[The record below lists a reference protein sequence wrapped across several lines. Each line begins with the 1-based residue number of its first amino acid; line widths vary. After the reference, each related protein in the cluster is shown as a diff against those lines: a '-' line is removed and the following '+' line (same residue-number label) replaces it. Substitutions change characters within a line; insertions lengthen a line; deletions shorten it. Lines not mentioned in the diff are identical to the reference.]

1 VTAPVPEDGGSG
13 AAVDAGPFADWLH
26 AMRAALA
33 GDGGTDVPCGDC
45 RGCCVSGY
53 PVPIRAQDAP
63 MRAAIPAANLVASG
77 GREFMTA
84 RADGTC
90 PMLVERECSVY
101 ARRPQT
107 CRDYDCRIF
116 AAAGLDAGG
125 PARSVINGRVRAW
138 RFRYRDDAERALHG
152 AVRAAAA
159 FLATKGDRFPFG
171 TAPTSPS
178 GIAVTAVTVVDLFLA
193 PDAAAR
199 DDAATVAAI
208 LARLQR
214 PSNR

>member
-1 VTAPVPEDGGSG
+1 MTGI
-13 AAVDAGPFADWLH
+13 DAGLFADWLQ

-33 GDGGTDVPCGDC
+33 GDGGTDVPCGEC

-53 PVPIRAQDAP
+53 PVPIRPRDAP
-63 MRAAIPAANLVASG
+63 MRAAIPAGHLVASA

-84 RADGTC
+84 RPDGTC
-90 PMLVERECSVY
+90 PMLVNRECSVY
-101 ARRPQT
+101 GRRPQT

-116 AAAGLDAGG
+116 AAAGIDAGG
-125 PARSVINGRVRAW
+125 PARSVINERVRAW
-138 RFRYRDDAERALHG
+138 RFRYRDDADHALHD
-152 AVRAAAA
+152 AVRTAAL

-178 GIAVTAVTVVDLFLA
+178 GIAVTAVAVCELFLA
-193 PDAAAR
+193 PAAAGR

-208 LARLQR
+208 RERLQR
-214 PSNR
+214 ASNS

>member
-1 VTAPVPEDGGSG
+1 MSDTVT
-13 AAVDAGPFADWLH
+13 VDAGSFADWLR
-26 AMRAALA
+26 AMQAALA

-53 PVPIRAQDAP
+53 PVPIRPQDAP
-63 MRAAIPAANLVASG
+63 MRAAIPPGQLVASA

-90 PMLVERECSVY
+90 PMLVDRECSVY
-101 ARRPQT
+101 ALRPQT

-116 AAAGLDAGG
+116 AAAGIDAGG
-125 PARSVINGRVRAW
+125 PARSVINERIRAW
-138 RFRYRDDAERALHG
+138 RFRYRDDAERALHD
-152 AVRAAAA
+152 AVRAAAR

-171 TAPTSPS
+171 IAPTSPS
-178 GIAVTAVTVVDLFLA
+178 GIAVTALAVCDLFLA
-193 PDAAAR
+193 PGAAGR

-208 LARLQR
+208 RKRLQR
-214 PSNR
+214 PSNS